1 MGADLYMN
9 DAYKKREKKLAPQIQ
24 EALDNRKANPDDED
38 AHQKAMDLYDKLY
51 TKDVYFRD
59 SYNSGS
65 LMWSLGLS
73 WWEDVQELIDN
84 EGDLHPLQ
92 IQKLLN
98 IIKSREVSV
107 SNDFKA
113 DMPDEW
119 TDEDALQYFN
129 EQRDALVSFLQ
140 QAIDTNDTIGCSV

>member
-51 TKDVYFRD
+51 TTDVYFRD

-73 WWEDVQELIDN
+73 WWEDVNELIDN
-84 EGDLHPLQ
+84 EGDLHPIQ
-92 IQKLLN
+92 IQKLIN
-98 IIKSREVSV
+98 MVQSKDVNVSD
-107 SNDFKA
+107 DFKKA
-113 DMPDEW
+113 MPDEW
-119 TDEDALQYFN
+119 TDEDALKYLN
-129 EQRDALVSFLQ
+129 EQLDSLVSFLQ
-140 QAIDTNDTIGCSV
+140 KAIDTNDTIGCSV

>member
-38 AHQKAMDLYDKLY
+38 ANQKAMDLYDKLY

-119 TDEDALQYFN
+119 TDEDALKYLN
-129 EQRDALVSFLQ
+129 EQLDSLVSFLQ
-140 QAIDTNDTIGCSV
+140 KAIDTNDTIGCSV

>member
-1 MGADLYMN
+1 MN
-9 DAYKKREKKLAPQIQ
+9 
-24 EALDNRKANPDDED
+24 
-38 AHQKAMDLYDKLY
+38 
-51 TKDVYFRD
+51 
-59 SYNSGS
+59 
-65 LMWSLGLS
+65 
-73 WWEDVQELIDN
+73 N

-98 IIKSREVSV
+98 MIESRDVSV

>member
-119 TDEDALQYFN
+119 TDEDALKYLN
-129 EQRDALVSFLQ
+129 EQRDSLMSFLQ
-140 QAIDTNDTIGCSV
+140 TAIDTNDTIGCSV

>member
-98 IIKSREVSV
+98 MIESRDVSV

-119 TDEDALQYFN
+119 TDEDALKYLN
-129 EQRDALVSFLQ
+129 EQLDSLVSFLQ
-140 QAIDTNDTIGCSV
+140 KAIDTNDTIGCSV

>member
-24 EALDNRKANPDDED
+24 EALDDRKANPDDKD

-51 TKDVYFRD
+51 TADVYFRD

-65 LMWSLGLS
+65 IMWSLGLS
-73 WWEDVQELIDN
+73 WWEDVQQLMNN

-98 IIKSREVSV
+98 MIESRNVSV
-107 SNDFKA
+107 SDDFKKA
-113 DMPDEW
+113 MPDEW
-119 TDEDALQYFN
+119 TDEDALKYFN

-140 QAIDTNDTIGCSV
+140 KAIDTNDVIGCSV

>member
-129 EQRDALVSFLQ
+129 EQRDELISFLQ
-140 QAIDTNDTIGCSV
+140 KAIDTNDTIGCSV